1 MINLKLDTQT
11 VRNLFPEGSEMRAA
25 LQQSVIN
32 NVVKEMVLKD
42 SNNKITE
49 AVKSQIALQGAR
61 IPNVE
66 AAVREEL
73 KKFFER
79 KGWNE
84 VEGTFELER
93 VMQVEAE
100 RIARDQLRNALQD
113 VADAATKRMERYI
126 ADAIKI
132 NERKYEDMII
142 SRLNN
147 GFGEIIDK
155 AIAAK
160 LAQVFPVEVKNG

>member
-49 AVKSQIALQGAR
+49 AVKSQIALQGSR

-113 VADAATKRMERYI
+113 VADAAAKRMEGYI